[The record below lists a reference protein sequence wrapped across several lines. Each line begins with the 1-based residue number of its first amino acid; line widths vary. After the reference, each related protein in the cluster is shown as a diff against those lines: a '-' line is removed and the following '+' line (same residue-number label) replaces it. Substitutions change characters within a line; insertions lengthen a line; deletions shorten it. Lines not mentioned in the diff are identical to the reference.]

1 MLAEKYRPLLKWVT
15 AEKKPIRVWSEGATS
30 AHGWGHEQDGSFLSA
45 TSLKM
50 QLTLKLN
57 TPQMTNEKGLRCA
70 LAGKKKEKE
79 ISGKRKKKLN

>member
-1 MLAEKYRPLLKWVT
+1 MVGDT
-15 AEKKPIRVWSEGATS
+15 
-30 AHGWGHEQDGSFLSA
+30 EQDGSFLSA

-57 TPQMTNEKGLRCA
+57 TPQMTNEKGLRFA
-70 LAGKKKEKE
+70 SARKKKKE

>member
-1 MLAEKYRPLLKWVT
+1 MVGDT
-15 AEKKPIRVWSEGATS
+15 
-30 AHGWGHEQDGSFLSA
+30 EQDGSFLSA

-70 LAGKKKEKE
+70 SA
-79 ISGKRKKKLN
+79 RKKKKRKLVAKGKKNSIKCEFF